1 MRCHLESAAPAAR
14 FAVFVFLVF
23 AIAMPPIMISQNST
37 PQAVANG
44 RRIFNQSCAAC
55 HDTFG
60 TTTKSGPGLK
70 NYYRHQPRPAEAT
83 VRTIIQQGKGKMP
96 AFSTLNKSQ
105 TDDLVAYLK
114 TL

>member
-1 MRCHLESAAPAAR
+1 VKQVSPAA
-14 FAVFVFLVF
+14 LF
-23 AIAMPPIMISQNST
+23 AIFLFLFLAIAIPPVVISQKSV

-44 RRIFNQSCAAC
+44 KRNFNQSCAAC
-55 HDTFG
+55 HDTLG

-70 NYYRHQPRPAEAT
+70 NYYGHQPHPADAT

-105 TDDLVAYLK
+105 IDDLVVYLK

>member
-1 MRCHLESAAPAAR
+1 MNQASSAAR

-23 AIAMPPIMISQNST
+23 AIAITPVVISQNSA
-37 PQAVANG
+37 PQTIANR

-70 NYYRHQPRPAEAT
+70 NYFRHQPRPADAT

-96 AFSTLNKSQ
+96 AFNTLNKSQ